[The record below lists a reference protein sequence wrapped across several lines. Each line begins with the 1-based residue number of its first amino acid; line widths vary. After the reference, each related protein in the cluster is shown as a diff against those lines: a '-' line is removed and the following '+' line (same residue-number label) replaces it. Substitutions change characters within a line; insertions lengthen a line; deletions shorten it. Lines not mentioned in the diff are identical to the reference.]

1 MKKIYRALLRLVP
14 VMVLSTPLSSTPFA
28 NDQEPTQNPEAADLL
43 KQGQQALEA
52 KHFVDAEK
60 AFKKAAKLERDNCA
74 SCYIGL
80 ARARNAL
87 GATGAALN
95 SCDRALTAALDDH
108 QRAEIRELRGD
119 ILLQMREPKSL
130 KEAEAEYRGALQLDP
145 DYPVFHLKLAVA
157 LFKQSRDPEG
167 QQEVA
172 SYLQLSPTGAYA
184 SYAKRLA
191 ANPRRAREEFAPEFQ
206 VTTLQGQT
214 VSLSELGGRIVVLD
228 FWATWCPPCRESV
241 PELKEMTK
249 KYPPDKL
256 VLLSVSA
263 DEDEQKWREFVAKK
277 NMDWAQYWD
286 KDGKMRKLMNVNA
299 FPTYLVIDPEGVIRE
314 RIVGLNPQESIVHR
328 LKQKLQTMLPQG

>member
-1 MKKIYRALLRLVP
+1 MNKIHRALLRVP
-14 VMVLSTPLSSTPFA
+14 IVMLLSTPISSHPFA
-28 NDQEPTQNPEAADLL
+28 DDERPIQNPEAAELL

-52 KHFVDAEK
+52 KHFADAEK
-60 AFKKAAKLERDNCA
+60 AFNKAAKLEHDKCA
-74 SCYIGL
+74 RCYIGL
-80 ARARNAL
+80 AKARNAL
-87 GATGAALN
+87 GDTGAALN
-95 SCDRALTAALDDH
+95 SCERALAAALDDH

-119 ILLQMREPKSL
+119 ILLQTREPKKL
-130 KEAEAEYRGALQLDP
+130 KEAEAEYRSAVQLDP
-145 DYPVFHLKLAVA
+145 NYPVFHLKLAIA

-172 SYLQLSPTGAYA
+172 SCLQLDPAGVYAAYA
-184 SYAKRLA
+184 KKLA

-214 VSLSELGGRIVVLD
+214 VSLSGLSGRIVVLD

-263 DEDEQKWREFVAKK
+263 DQDEQKWREFVAKK

-286 KDGKMRKLMNVNA
+286 KDGKMQKLMNVSA
-299 FPTYLVIDPEGVIRE
+299 FPTYLVIDPEGIIRE
-314 RIVGLNPQESIVHR
+314 RIIGLNPQESIVHR
-328 LKQKLQTMLPQG
+328 LRQKLQAMLPPG